1 MRYRLDRGSHSVYA
15 IYYHYI
21 QVVKYRRKV
30 FDNEEII
37 NFLKEQIHEISETSE
52 VEVID
57 IGVDK
62 DHFHMLFKAKP
73 TLNIPGYI
81 NAIKTIKSRKIQ
93 RKFTQVKEKLWKGHF
108 WSPSYSLVT
117 SGQVTLEVL
126 KKYVESQG
134 KE

>member
-1 MRYRLDRGSHSVYA
+1 MRYRLDRGSHSVYT
-15 IYYHYI
+15 IYYHYV

-37 NFLKEQIHEISETSE
+37 NFLKEQIQEISETSE
-52 VEVID
+52 AEVID
-57 IGVDK
+57 MGVDK
-62 DHFHMLFKAKP
+62 DHFHTLFKAKP

-81 NAIKTIKSRKIQ
+81 NTIKTIKSRKIQ
-93 RKFTQVKEKLWKGHF
+93 RKFPQVKEKLWKGHF
-108 WSPSYSLVT
+108 WSQSYFLAT